1 MSFFNSIY
9 LYIAAGGAF
18 GAVTRY
24 LISTWIY
31 NKSEQVFPYG
41 TFVVNLTGCFLLGL
55 FYTLSLE
62 KSVINAQFRTMIT
75 VGFIG
80 AYTTFS
86 TFSLE
91 TINLIK
97 EGSMGTALLYV
108 GSSVILGLFS
118 VWLGIGAANFFN
130 QIGERGEESDKSYR
144 SGGTS

>member
-1 MSFFNSIY
+1 LSFFNSIY